1 MYLNLPVYISASDTT
16 SLQKLTIYVLPF
28 GIINFPTKTLLYK
41 TFVVIKG
48 NIFPLEKKSVFSSNT
63 LQTPCKDNK
72 LCKPILIEFLSNS
85 THSRIGVSFLYI

>member
-1 MYLNLPVYISASDTT
+1 MYLNLPVYISTSDTT

-48 NIFPLEKKSVFSSNT
+48 NIFPLEKKHICPPIG
-63 LQTPCKDNK
+63 LQTPDKDNK
-72 LCKPILIEFLSNS
+72 LCKPLLIESLSNS
-85 THSRIGVSFLYI
+85 TYS